1 MQVIR
6 GHVLTELG
14 GAPTD
19 PLHGITYSVQCVLM
33 YCGIEKSDSY
43 KWIRCIDSPLIDFFR
58 VIGFHTG
65 RWSGR
70 DVVPE
75 CFSVPECF

>member
-1 MQVIR
+1 MACFD
-6 GHVLTELG
+6 

-19 PLHGITYSVQCVLM
+19 PSSGIAYLVQCALM

-43 KWIRCIDSPLIDFFR
+43 KWIRCIDSPLIDFLS

-65 RWSGR
+65 RWSGW

-75 CFSVPECF
+75 CF

>member
-6 GHVLTELG
+6 GHVLTEFG

-19 PLHGITYSVQCVLM
+19 PLHGITYLVQCVLT

-43 KWIRCIDSPLIDFFR
+43 KWIRGIDSPLIDFFR

-65 RWSGR
+65 RWSG
-70 DVVPE
+70 DIVPE
-75 CFSVPECF
+75 CF